1 MGLDHVSG
9 SLSKLVIQDVPSIYV
24 LLSTALRGR
33 QTRTTVQVLILFLRR
48 CAVITEFAR
57 DFLTK
62 TAVKLVVPGEK
73 EELPEAAA
81 SEEEEL
87 PAAAASEEGA
97 QVEVK
102 NGAKT
107 VTVGEKYEV
116 RSVSFEL
123 LLFLP

>member
-1 MGLDHVSG
+1 MTFQVFMYCSA
-9 SLSKLVIQDVPSIYV
+9 PPEE
-24 LLSTALRGR
+24 AAR
-33 QTRTTVQVLILFLRR
+33 QERQVLILFLRR

-62 TAVKLVVPGEK
+62 TEVKLVVPGE
-73 EELPEAAA
+73 
-81 SEEEEL
+81 EEEL
-87 PAAAASEEGA
+87 PASVANDEGA

-102 NGAKT
+102 NGANT

-116 RSVSFEL
+116 RSVSAEL